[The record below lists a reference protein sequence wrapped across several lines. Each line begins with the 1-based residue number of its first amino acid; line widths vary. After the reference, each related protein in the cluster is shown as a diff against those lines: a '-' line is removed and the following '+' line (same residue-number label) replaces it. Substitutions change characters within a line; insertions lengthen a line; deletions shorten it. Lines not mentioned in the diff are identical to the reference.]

1 MKLSARFS
9 AFFLAALAV
18 VLIGFSLTLYFLASG
33 YLYRQL
39 DERLNA
45 ALDTLEGSI
54 DVEPGGLEWEPQ
66 ERRILLGTE
75 SDVESVRW
83 AVLTLNGT
91 VIDRSANRPAKGFAA
106 WRPAQW
112 PVDPPDG
119 TALGDTPDWRMGG
132 RRLLLEDLL
141 QLGRGHEEDDGP
153 ENDIEYPALIILAGL
168 SPEPIAAN
176 LRHLAFALAGISLV
190 LWLICAALGSWLG
203 RRALAPV
210 SRMAAVVR
218 EMTAAQPR
226 ERIPSPGTHDELEQ
240 LSDAFNELLGRLHAA
255 IERERRFAG
264 YASHQLRTPIAGLL
278 TLVDVLRR
286 RSRTADEYAEG
297 LGQIHDETLRMRQVV
312 ESLMFLARSDAEAMP
327 LEFESLE
334 LGGWLRAQLERWS
347 GHARATDIQLEVVD
361 EPLLIKTHSALL
373 TELLDNLLDNACKYS
388 EPGKPI
394 VVRAMLSSHQVRLVV
409 QDQGSGISPE
419 DLPHLFEPFYRSS
432 EALRQNRRGVGLGL
446 AIVRRIAKTLG
457 ATMEVDSKL
466 GQGASF
472 VLSFPEAA
480 AAKRALGTDAIT
492 R

>member
-1 MKLSARFS
+1 MKLAARFS
-9 AFFLAALAV
+9 AFFLAALAI
-18 VLIGFSLTLYFLASG
+18 VLVGFSLTLYFLASG

-75 SDVESVRW
+75 SDMESVRW
-83 AVLTLNGT
+83 VVLTLNGT
-91 VIDRSANRPAKGFAA
+91 VIDRSVNRPSQEFAA
-106 WRPAQW
+106 WRPSQW

-119 TALGDTPDWRMGG
+119 TELGDTPGWRMGG

-141 QLGRGHEEDDGP
+141 QLGRGHAEDDGP

-168 SPEPIAAN
+168 APEPIAAE
-176 LRHLAFALAGISLV
+176 LRHLALALAGISLV

-218 EMTAAQPR
+218 EMSAAER

-240 LSDAFNELLGRLHAA
+240 LSGAFNELLGRLHAA

-286 RSRTADEYAEG
+286 KPRSADDYAEG

-312 ESLMFLARSDAEAMP
+312 ESLMFLARSEADAMP
-327 LEFESLE
+327 LKFEPLE
-334 LGGWLRAQLERWS
+334 LGGWLRAQLERWA
-347 GHARATDIQLEVVD
+347 GHARTADLQLETIA
-361 EPLLIKTHSALL
+361 EPLMIKTHPALL
-373 TELLDNLLDNACKYS
+373 AELLDNLLDNACKYS
-388 EPGKPI
+388 APGKP
-394 VVRAMLSSHQVRLVV
+394 VLVRATRSNQLVQLEV
-409 QDQGSGISPE
+409 ADQGSGIRPE

-432 EALRQNRRGVGLGL
+432 EALRQNRRGIGLGL
-446 AIVRRIAKTLG
+446 AIVQRIAKTLG
-457 ATMEVDSKL
+457 ATIGIESKL
-466 GQGASF
+466 GHGASF
-472 VLSFPEAA
+472 IVSFQEAA
-480 AAKRALGTDAIT
+480 VPKRAVEAGALAK
-492 R
+492 